1 MRYKFWGQSDLGK
14 TLWIS
19 FRNFNWGAIQA
30 NQSVHK
36 SRDLEYSRCD
46 SRSIKC
52 FEFQYFRS
60 SFREISTTYWIYICR
75 VTNIIT
81 HNTINKAWVPSN
93 YHQILII
100 IKNKKNSMQLSLVSN
115 WRSVLMGLWATRI
128 LNGCRMRETF
138 SDILSICGRVAV
150 VVGVALSLALVVVI
164 GLWVFRRMKSS
175 L

>member
-1 MRYKFWGQSDLGK
+1 MRYKFWGQSDLSFLEYFSLRHLGK

-19 FRNFNWGAIQA
+19 FRNFNWGAIQV

-60 SFREISTTYWIYICR
+60 SFREISTTYWIYVCR

-93 YHQILII
+93 YHQILKI
-100 IKNKKNSMQLSLVSN
+100 IKNKKNTMQLGCLFYWEILFYKSWVLRLVFFY
-115 WRSVLMGLWATRI
+115 RRV
-128 LNGCRMRETF
+128 
-138 SDILSICGRVAV
+138 SIP
-150 VVGVALSLALVVVI
+150 
-164 GLWVFRRMKSS
+164 
-175 L
+175 

>member
-1 MRYKFWGQSDLGK
+1 MSYKFWGQSDLSFLEYFSLRHLGK

-19 FRNFNWGAIQA
+19 FRNFNWGAIQV

-60 SFREISTTYWIYICR
+60 SFREISTTYWIYVCR

-100 IKNKKNSMQLSLVSN
+100 IKNKKTQCSWVLSKGINPLV
-115 WRSVLMGLWATRI
+115 I
-128 LNGCRMRETF
+128 LCPYEMDTIDNDAWHRTWPQF
-138 SDILSICGRVAV
+138 
-150 VVGVALSLALVVVI
+150 
-164 GLWVFRRMKSS
+164 
-175 L
+175 

>member
-1 MRYKFWGQSDLGK
+1 MRYKFWGQSDLSFLEYFSLRHLGK

-19 FRNFNWGAIQA
+19 FRNFNWGAIQV

-60 SFREISTTYWIYICR
+60 SFREISTTYWIYVCR
-75 VTNIIT
+75 VTNIMT

-100 IKNKKNSMQLSLVSN
+100 IKNKKTQCSWVAFFTGKYFSIKAGYYDLYFSIEGYQSLSYIVSIWNGHN
-115 WRSVLMGLWATRI
+115 W
-128 LNGCRMRETF
+128 
-138 SDILSICGRVAV
+138 
-150 VVGVALSLALVVVI
+150 
-164 GLWVFRRMKSS
+164 
-175 L
+175 